1 MAGGRRGR
9 RDGSMGL
16 SNGVDDSQEKS
27 FDPVEIERAERVD
40 ARFAIRDDR
49 SSLTS
54 PLYKGHARST

>member
-1 MAGGRRGR
+1 
-9 RDGSMGL
+9 MGL